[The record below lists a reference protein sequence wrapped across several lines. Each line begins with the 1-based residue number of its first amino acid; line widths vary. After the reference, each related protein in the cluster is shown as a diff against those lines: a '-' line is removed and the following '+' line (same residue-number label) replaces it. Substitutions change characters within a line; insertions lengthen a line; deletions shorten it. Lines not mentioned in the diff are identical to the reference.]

1 MTKNIL
7 VVDDEPGVLY
17 TVKQGLETLDK
28 DYTVVCVNSGAQ
40 ALETLQKFQL
50 PDLIILDL
58 MMPSMNGWEVYKA
71 IRQNQNW
78 KDIPIVF
85 LTARTDDFA
94 KSAGIKLGNDYIE
107 KPFELEDL
115 KRRIDLVMKG

>member
-1 MTKNIL
+1 
-7 VVDDEPGVLY
+7 
-17 TVKQGLETLDK
+17 
-28 DYTVVCVNSGAQ
+28 
-40 ALETLQKFQL
+40 
-50 PDLIILDL
+50 